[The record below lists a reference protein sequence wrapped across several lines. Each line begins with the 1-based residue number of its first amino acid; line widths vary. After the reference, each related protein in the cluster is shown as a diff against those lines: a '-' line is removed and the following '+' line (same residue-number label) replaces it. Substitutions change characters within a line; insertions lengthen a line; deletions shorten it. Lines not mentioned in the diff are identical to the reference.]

1 MLSLMSTLDKRVV
14 LRGVCRASKT
24 PCRLQPSTLFLPVV
38 QPHNRKLNDPG
49 GCLNLLT
56 EGKRMATGTR
66 TPTLKLVWEP
76 DGLAIDLLPLQG
88 LWTEEQYLR
97 LTDQTNCFIEF
108 TEGSVEVLPMPTRK
122 HRAIS
127 RFLFLALFVH
137 VQRLGGTVFYAPLR
151 VRVAPGR
158 FREPDLVLLLDV
170 NDPRNQNAFWL
181 GADLVVEIVSPDDVE
196 RDTVIKRADYAAA
209 GIPEYWIINPS
220 EDMITVLKLE
230 ADAYS
235 THGVFRR
242 GETATSA
249 LLVGFTT
256 SVDAVCDAE

>member
-1 MLSLMSTLDKRVV
+1 
-14 LRGVCRASKT
+14 
-24 PCRLQPSTLFLPVV
+24 
-38 QPHNRKLNDPG
+38 
-49 GCLNLLT
+49 
-56 EGKRMATGTR
+56 MATGMH
-66 TPTLKLVWEP
+66 TPGLKLVWEA
-76 DGLAIDLLPLQG
+76 DGLEIDMLPLQG

-97 LTDQTNCFIEF
+97 LTDQTNHFIEF

-122 HRAIS
+122 HQAIS
-127 RFLFLALFVH
+127 RFLFLAFLAS

-196 RDTVIKRADYAAA
+196 RDTVIKRADYAEAR
-209 GIPEYWIINPS
+209 IPEYWIVNPQ
-220 EDMITVLKLE
+220 EETITVLKIE
-230 ADAYS
+230 NGAYIA
-235 THGVFRR
+235 HGVFRR

-249 LLVGFTT
+249 LLTDFTV